1 MPGHRPAGVQGNLEN
16 LQIRCLGDD
25 FCLSDVV
32 IALPRPACRSLSY
45 CLFTV
50 TDAPFKLYCSCL
62 RLGIGRKD
70 GLVLVAWLRFS
81 VANGICGS
89 ANPSKLADR
98 AGQRFDSERAFRS
111 HERVS
116 PTPSAGRSPHTASQR
131 KSRWPGPGLR
141 ARAPERRGSATYLP
155 LSGRFGRSEV
165 IDSWIQ
171 PCISGEQT
179 DDTDRVK
186 MR

>member
-1 MPGHRPAGVQGNLEN
+1 MPGHRPADVQGNLEN

-32 IALPRPACRSLSY
+32 IALPRPACRSLSC

-50 TDAPFKLYCSCL
+50 TDTPFKLYCSCL
-62 RLGIGRKD
+62 RPGIGRKD
-70 GLVLVAWLRFS
+70 ELVLVVWLRFA

-89 ANPSKLADR
+89 ANPSKLAGR
-98 AGQRFDSERAFRS
+98 TGQRIDSERAFRS

-116 PTPSAGRSPHTASQR
+116 PTPSAGRYPHTASQR
-131 KSRWPGPGLR
+131 KSRWWGPGLR

-155 LSGRFGRSEV
+155 LSGRFARALG
-165 IDSWIQ
+165 
-171 PCISGEQT
+171 
-179 DDTDRVK
+179 
-186 MR
+186 